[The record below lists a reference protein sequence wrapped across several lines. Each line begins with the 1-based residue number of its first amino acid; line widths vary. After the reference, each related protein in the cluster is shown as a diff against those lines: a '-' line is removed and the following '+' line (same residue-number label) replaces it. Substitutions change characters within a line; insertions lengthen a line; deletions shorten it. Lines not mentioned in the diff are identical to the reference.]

1 MNAIIDEMRLSKH
14 QRYTK
19 MRAGNHSAETGTAQ
33 EACRREQ
40 LRYFFDGK
48 TPPSNKSAATGGGGA
63 PSSAISTVA
72 AGAAGAP
79 GAGAGARG
87 LPESAPEGAGPAPLG
102 ARTRP
107 SAASAQD
114 VCQPAHAFATRSAT
128 ASVGVPNRWLPHP
141 QTEGDRSF
149 RTAGRG
155 DVGRFGAV
163 QVFQNC
169 GIFLDM
175 NK

>member
-1 MNAIIDEMRLSKH
+1 MWWPSGARIRQRGAGYEGCAVNAIIDEMRLSKH

-87 LPESAPEGAGPAPLG
+87 LPESAPEGAGPAPRRAHPPLSRER
-102 ARTRP
+102 ARRVPTCPRVRHALCHCF
-107 SAASAQD
+107 SWSAQPLATSS
-114 VCQPAHAFATRSAT
+114 VQPT
-128 ASVGVPNRWLPHP
+128 PP
-141 QTEGDRSF
+141 DR
-149 RTAGRG
+149 GR
-155 DVGRFGAV
+155 
-163 QVFQNC
+163 
-169 GIFLDM
+169 
-175 NK
+175 